1 MSGITFDF
9 SGYVEKPNDRRPE
22 TNNLMLNTYFRFN
35 MTKVPFVTY
44 FCQRVNVQS
53 FGLEA
58 IEQPTSY
65 GARIFKA
72 EDAYNYE
79 DLQIEFIVDENM
91 KNWVERHDWL
101 RTCANLKDRKEFES
115 RDVHSTNA
123 ELVILNS
130 AYNPIKV
137 VEFTNII
144 PTSIGQIQFDSTTT
158 DPEPISTTATFR
170 FDYYDVVDPN

>member
-44 FCQRVNVQS
+44 FCQRVNVPS

-72 EDAYNYE
+72 RVSDKFSLIQ
-79 DLQIEFIVDENM
+79 LQ
-91 KNWVERHDWL
+91 L
-101 RTCANLKDRKEFES
+101 
-115 RDVHSTNA
+115 
-123 ELVILNS
+123 
-130 AYNPIKV
+130 
-137 VEFTNII
+137 
-144 PTSIGQIQFDSTTT
+144 IQSLSQQQPHLGLTITTL
-158 DPEPISTTATFR
+158 
-170 FDYYDVVDPN
+170 